1 MGTPSPSTDYRELRR
16 SDLPSFEKVILEGM
30 GIVERVSGAEVGA
43 RTQLQSLRGLGLWSL
58 VRLLQ
63 ALRIAPLRFLVA
75 VEGGR
80 VVGTTLLTF
89 RAQAGY
95 IAGVATDA
103 PARGRGI
110 ATHLMERAH
119 ELTRAKGKPWL
130 ALDVESENETA
141 LRVYRRLGYAATARF
156 DWLRGTHSPDERA
169 FRAGRPRVALHR
181 QRDVGVDPPDPAGGH
196 PGLPPPDRAY
206 SHSSRDDRP
215 PVARRPK
222 TWKLTSG
229 GRVQG
234 VVRAL
239 YSKAVTTGFVLPIGT
254 DPSLTPASL
263 TSLLAPALEWHRSQ
277 GATRIILVVPE
288 PVGGWAEIATALQL
302 PRAVS
307 TTLMVRPSAR

>member
-156 DWLRGTHSPDERA
+156 DWYVGPIPPTNARSEPAALELRSIDKETLEWI
-169 FRAGRPRVALHR
+169 R
-181 QRDVGVDPPDPAGGH
+181 QTLPAAIRDS
-196 PGLPPPDRAY
+196 LPPTARIPIHLEMIVRPSRA
-206 SHSSRDDRP
+206 
-215 PVARRPK
+215 RPK